1 MSIQVK
7 GDAKPK
13 ANVFKLATVKSASYD
28 PCKHSEIKEEKIH
41 IETVDG
47 TNYEL
52 IVNQYEVHM
61 KEFTKTRKD
70 IEAGRIAPGTEIII
84 KCNSSGLLSFV
95 L

>member
-28 PCKHSEIKEEKIH
+28 PCKHR
-41 IETVDG
+41 